1 MRKLILFL
9 ATLVIGVL
17 LSMPVLADTIVTQ
30 YSLDGNNWT
39 DANAYTATS
48 DTKLYYRTYNQTKG
62 IASATKSIRLLV
74 DKQAPT
80 PPIVSYAKNNQW
92 TNSPPV
98 MQWSSSDTGGSR
110 IAKYQYWRSDK
121 GNWQDY
127 GTGTSWTPEQNKN
140 ISIKWRAVDGAG
152 NISPE
157 SNTVQVKTDNTPPK
171 LTGAATSG
179 AWATSNTITAT
190 ATDNLSGV
198 QYYAITA
205 TNAAPSSGWQTG
217 RSFTVTTNGTRY
229 IWAKDYAGN
238 ISASKAA
245 TVSKVD
251 RDKPVL
257 KADYT
262 PKGWTRQVVVTA
274 TATDASPITYQ
285 LKKGNAIVADF
296 GNTRSWQI
304 IENGAYTVTARD
316 AAGNITQQVV
326 TVGNIDRTPP
336 NATIL
341 LPSKPRNEAE
351 ISVRLWDDLSDVDFV
366 ILPDGTKWSPG
377 DQQP

>member
-1 MRKLILFL
+1 MEAPEGLPLLSVMYLMRVWLLSCTLYSLLGDKSMRKLILFL

-39 DANAYTATS
+39 EANAYTATS

-98 MQWSSSDTGGSR
+98 MQWSSNDTGGSG
-110 IAKYQYWRSDK
+110 IAKYQYWRSDT

-157 SNTVQVKTDNTPPK
+157 SNTVQVKTDNTPP
-171 LTGAATSG
+171 
-179 AWATSNTITAT
+179 NT
-190 ATDNLSGV
+190 
-198 QYYAITA
+198 
-205 TNAAPSSGWQTG
+205 
-217 RSFTVTTNGTRY
+217 TVTTT
-229 IWAKDYAGN
+229 D
-238 ISASKAA
+238 KA
-245 TVSKVD
+245 
-251 RDKPVL
+251 
-257 KADYT
+257 
-262 PKGWTRQVVVTA
+262 
-274 TATDASPITYQ
+274 
-285 LKKGNAIVADF
+285 
-296 GNTRSWQI
+296 
-304 IENGAYTVTARD
+304 
-316 AAGNITQQVV
+316 
-326 TVGNIDRTPP
+326 
-336 NATIL
+336 
-341 LPSKPRNEAE
+341 RNEAE
-351 ISVRLWDDLSDVDFV
+351 ISLKIWDDLSDVDFV